1 MALVESCRS
10 ITTCLDSVLVA
21 RYCGTFPNYNGRN
34 FMTKR
39 SAKNLNVPGKPNP
52 SAFLALSWA
61 VVLISVM
68 QALPAQAQLTELY
81 AFQYNPAATSNYPDG
96 AIPMAELI
104 QGADGN
110 YYTTTNIG
118 GAGVCGKTEDQIPGC
133 GAVVKITPEGV
144 LSVFY
149 SFPYD
154 TSTSTAPDGWFPQAG
169 LVQGKDG
176 NFYGVASEGG
186 TGGEACADTT
196 GLSGCGTVFKLT
208 PSGTLTVLHSF
219 CGGSGCGSLTTDGAE
234 PTGRMVFAA
243 NGDLY
248 GTTQIGGLYNGFYN
262 QGTIF
267 RITTSGAYKVLHVFS
282 GNFGSKPDG
291 ANPAAG
297 LTLASNGDFYGT
309 TTAGGASGDGTVFE
323 MTASGK
329 VTLLHSF
336 TGSSDGSMPI
346 GALVQASD
354 GNLYGTCYSGGAN
367 GTGTVFRITTKGILT
382 KIYDFAAEA
391 APGNIGYFPRAG
403 LIQASDG
410 NLYGTAWQGGP
421 FATGTIYQ
429 LTLGGVGTL
438 DASFDASTTGFAP
451 LDALLQGSDGRLY
464 VTLEDN
470 GGENPDGVED
480 QGAISVLDLDLSP
493 PAPGPFEF
501 TPAKGLVGAKITLMG
516 SAFVG
521 TTAVKFNG
529 TSAAY
534 VVDAS
539 GYITA
544 TVPAGA
550 SSGTISMTNAGGITT
565 SKNSFTVLP

>member
-1 MALVESCRS
+1 MDDEKRS
-10 ITTCLDSVLVA
+10 
-21 RYCGTFPNYNGRN
+21 CGTFPNYNGRN
-34 FMTKR
+34 FMTKQ
-39 SAKNLNVPGKPNP
+39 SAKDLNVPGKPNL
-52 SAFLALSWA
+52 SALLALIWA
-61 VVLISVM
+61 VVLITGM

-81 AFQYNPAATSNYPDG
+81 AFQYNSAATSNYPDG
-96 AIPMAELI
+96 ANPMAELI
-104 QGADGN
+104 QGKDGN

-118 GAGVCGKTEDQIPGC
+118 GAGVCPGEVEGQIPGC
-133 GAVVKITPEGV
+133 GAVVKITPAGV
-144 LSVFY
+144 LSVLY

-176 NFYGVASEGG
+176 NFYGVATEGG

-248 GTTQIGGLYNGFYN
+248 GTTQVGGLFNGFYN

-267 RITTSGAYKVLHVFS
+267 RISTSGAYTVLHVFS

-309 TTAGGASGDGTVFE
+309 TTAGGASGDGSVFE

-367 GTGTVFRITTKGILT
+367 GTGTVFRITTKGVLT

-391 APGNIGYFPRAG
+391 APGNIGYLPRAG

-410 NLYGTAWQGGP
+410 NLYGTAWQGGA
-421 FATGTIYQ
+421 FTTTGTIYQ

-438 DASFDASTTGFAP
+438 EASFDASTTGFAP

-464 VTLEDN
+464 VTLQYN
-470 GGENPDGVED
+470 GGENSDGVQD
-480 QGAISVLDLDLSP
+480 QGAISVLDLGLSP

-501 TPAKGLVGAKITLMG
+501 TPAKGLVGAKITLRG

-521 TTAVKFNG
+521 TTAVTFNG
-529 TSAAY
+529 TSAAR

-550 SSGTISMTNAGGITT
+550 TSGTISVTNAGGTTT
-565 SKNSFTVLP
+565 SKSSFTVLP

>member
-1 MALVESCRS
+1 MARQTVNYFG
-10 ITTCLDSVLVA
+10 VA
-21 RYCGTFPNYNGRN
+21 SKLNL
-34 FMTKR
+34 
-39 SAKNLNVPGKPNP
+39 SASL
-52 SAFLALSWA
+52 SLSLAALLIA
-61 VVLISVM
+61 VT
-68 QALPAQAQLTELY
+68 ALPARAQLSELY
-81 AFQYNPAATSNYPDG
+81 AFQYNAATTSNYPDG

-110 YYTTTNIG
+110 YYTTTEIG
-118 GAGVCGKTEDQIPGC
+118 GAGTCPGEVEDQIPGC
-133 GAVVKITPEGV
+133 GAVVKITPAGV
-144 LSVFY
+144 LSVLY

-176 NFYGVASEGG
+176 NFYGVAAEGG

-208 PSGTLTVLHSF
+208 KTGTLTVLHSF

-234 PTGRMVFAA
+234 PTGRMVFGA

-248 GTTQIGGLYNGFYN
+248 GTTQVGGLFNGFYN

-267 RITTSGAYKVLHVFS
+267 RITTSGAYTVLHVFS
-282 GNFGSKPDG
+282 GNFGSTPDG

-297 LTLASNGDFYGT
+297 LILGSTGDFYGT
-309 TTAGGASGDGTVFE
+309 TAAGGASKDGTVFK
-323 MTASGK
+323 MTPAGT

-367 GTGTVFRITTKGILT
+367 GTGTVFRITTKGAFT

-391 APGNIGYFPRAG
+391 APGNIGNFPKAG

-410 NLYGTAWQGGP
+410 NLYGTAWEGGA
-421 FATGTIYQ
+421 FEVTGTVYQ
-429 LTLGGVGTL
+429 LTLAGVGTL
-438 DASFDASTTGFAP
+438 EASFDASTTGFAP
-451 LDALLQGSDGRLY
+451 LGALLQGSDGRLY
-464 VTLEDN
+464 VTLQND
-470 GGENPDGVED
+470 GGENSDDVQD
-480 QGAISVLDLDLSP
+480 QGAISVLDLGLDP
-493 PAPGPFEF
+493 PKPGAFEF
-501 TPAKGLVGAKITLMG
+501 SPIKGLVGAKITLRG

-521 TTAVKFNG
+521 TTVVTFNG
-529 TSAAY
+529 TSAAS

-544 TVPAGA
+544 TVPPGA
-550 SSGTISMTNAGGITT
+550 TSGPITVTNAGGTTT
-565 SKNSFTVLP
+565 SKSSFTVLP

>member
-1 MALVESCRS
+1 
-10 ITTCLDSVLVA
+10 
-21 RYCGTFPNYNGRN
+21 
-34 FMTKR
+34 MTKQ
-39 SAKNLNVPGKPNP
+39 SVMDLNVPGKPNL
-52 SAFLALSWA
+52 SALLALSLA
-61 VVLISVM
+61 ALLITVI
-68 QALPAQAQLTELY
+68 QEPTAQAQLSELY
-81 AFQYNPAATSNYPDG
+81 AFQYNSATTSSYPDG

-104 QGADGN
+104 EGADGN
-110 YYTTTNIG
+110 YYATTSIG
-118 GAGVCGKTEDQIPGC
+118 GAGTCPGEVEDQIPGC
-133 GAVVKITPEGV
+133 GAVVKITPAGT
-144 LSVFY
+144 LSVLY

-154 TSTSTAPDGWFPQAG
+154 TSTSTAPNGWFPQAG

-176 NFYGVASEGG
+176 NFYGVATEGG
-186 TGGEACADTT
+186 TGGVACADTT

-208 PSGTLTVLHSF
+208 KTGTLTVLHSF
-219 CGGSGCGSLTTDGAE
+219 CGGSGCGSLATDGAE
-234 PTGRMVFAA
+234 PTGRMVFGA

-248 GTTQIGGLYNGFYN
+248 GTTQVGGLFNGFYN

-267 RITTSGAYKVLHVFS
+267 RITTSGTYTVLHVFS
-282 GNFGSKPDG
+282 GNFGSTPDG

-309 TTAGGASGDGTVFE
+309 TTAGGASKEGTVFK
-323 MTASGK
+323 MTPAGK

-367 GTGTVFRITTKGILT
+367 GTGTAFRITTKGVFT

-391 APGNIGYFPRAG
+391 APGNIGYLPRAG

-410 NLYGTAWQGGP
+410 NLYGTAWQGGA
-421 FATGTIYQ
+421 FTATGTIYQ
-429 LTLGGVGTL
+429 LMLAGAGTL
-438 DASFDASTTGFAP
+438 EASFEASSTGFSP
-451 LDALLQGSDGRLY
+451 LGALVQGTDGRLY
-464 VTLEDN
+464 VTLQNN
-470 GGENPDGVED
+470 GGENSDDVLD
-480 QGAISVLDLDLSP
+480 QGAISVLNLGLDP

-501 TPAKGLVGAKITLMG
+501 APAKGLVGAKITLRG

-521 TTAVKFNG
+521 TTAVTFNG
-529 TSAAY
+529 TSAAS

-544 TVPAGA
+544 TVPPGA
-550 SSGTISMTNAGGITT
+550 TTGTISVTNAGGTTT
-565 SKNSFTVLP
+565 SKTSFTVLP

>member
-1 MALVESCRS
+1 MARQTVNYFG
-10 ITTCLDSVLVA
+10 VA
-21 RYCGTFPNYNGRN
+21 SKLNL
-34 FMTKR
+34 
-39 SAKNLNVPGKPNP
+39 SASL
-52 SAFLALSWA
+52 SLSLAALLIA
-61 VVLISVM
+61 VT
-68 QALPAQAQLTELY
+68 ALPARAQLSELY
-81 AFQYNPAATSNYPDG
+81 AFQYNAATTSNYPDG

-110 YYTTTNIG
+110 YYTTTEIG
-118 GAGVCGKTEDQIPGC
+118 GAGTCPGEVEDQIPGC
-133 GAVVKITPEGV
+133 GAVVKITPAGV
-144 LSVFY
+144 LSVLY

-176 NFYGVASEGG
+176 NFYGVAAEGG

-208 PSGTLTVLHSF
+208 KTGTLTVLHSF

-234 PTGRMVFAA
+234 PTGRMVFGA

-248 GTTQIGGLYNGFYN
+248 GTTQVGGLFNGFYN

-267 RITTSGAYKVLHVFS
+267 RITTSGAYTVLHVFS
-282 GNFGSKPDG
+282 GNFGSTPDG

-297 LTLASNGDFYGT
+297 LILGSTGDFYGT
-309 TTAGGASGDGTVFE
+309 TAAGGASKDGTVFK
-323 MTASGK
+323 MTPAGT

-367 GTGTVFRITTKGILT
+367 GTGTVFRITTKGAFT

-391 APGNIGYFPRAG
+391 APGNIGNFPKAG

-410 NLYGTAWQGGP
+410 NLYGTAWEGGA
-421 FATGTIYQ
+421 FEVTGTVYQ
-429 LTLGGVGTL
+429 LTLAGVGTL
-438 DASFDASTTGFAP
+438 EASFDASTTGFSP
-451 LDALLQGSDGRLY
+451 LGALLQGTDGRLY
-464 VTLEDN
+464 ATLQNN
-470 GGENPDGVED
+470 GGENSDDVQD
-480 QGAISVLDLDLSP
+480 QGAISVLNLGLDP
-493 PAPGPFEF
+493 PAPGPFVF
-501 TPAKGLVGAKITLMG
+501 SPAKGLVGAKITLRG

-521 TTAVKFNG
+521 TTAVTFNG
-529 TSAAY
+529 TSGAS

-544 TVPAGA
+544 TVPPGA
-550 SSGTISMTNAGGITT
+550 TSGPITVTNAGGTTT
-565 SKNSFTVLP
+565 SKSSFTVLP

>member
-1 MALVESCRS
+1 
-10 ITTCLDSVLVA
+10 
-21 RYCGTFPNYNGRN
+21 
-34 FMTKR
+34 MTKQ
-39 SAKNLNVPGKPNP
+39 SAKDLNVPAKPNL
-52 SAFLALSWA
+52 SALLASIWA
-61 VVLISVM
+61 VVLITGM

-81 AFQYNPAATSNYPDG
+81 AFQYNSAATSNYPDG
-96 AIPMAELI
+96 ANPMAELI
-104 QGADGN
+104 QGKDGN

-118 GAGVCGKTEDQIPGC
+118 GAGVCGESESQIPGC
-133 GAVVKITPEGV
+133 GAVVKITPAGV
-144 LSVFY
+144 LSVLY

-154 TSTSTAPDGWFPQAG
+154 ISTSTAPDGWFPQAG

-176 NFYGVASEGG
+176 NFYGVATEGG

-234 PTGRMVFAA
+234 PTGRMVFGA

-248 GTTQIGGLYNGFYN
+248 GTTQTGGIYDGFYN

-267 RITTSGAYKVLHVFS
+267 RITTSGVYEILHLFS
-282 GNFGSKPDG
+282 GNFGPTPDG

-309 TTAGGASGDGTVFE
+309 TTAGGASKDGTVFK
-323 MTASGK
+323 MTPAGK
-329 VTLLHSF
+329 VTLIHSF

-367 GTGTVFRITTKGILT
+367 GTGTAFRITTKGAFT

-391 APGNIGYFPRAG
+391 APGNIGYLPRAG

-410 NLYGTAWQGGP
+410 NLYGTAWEGGA
-421 FATGTIYQ
+421 FEVTGTIYQ
-429 LTLGGVGTL
+429 LTLAGVGTL
-438 DASFDASTTGFAP
+438 EASFDASTTGFSP
-451 LDALLQGSDGRLY
+451 LGALLQGSDGRLY
-464 VTLEDN
+464 VTLQNN
-470 GGENPDGVED
+470 GGENSEDVQD
-480 QGAISVLDLDLSP
+480 QGAISVLNLGLNP
-493 PAPGPFEF
+493 PAPGAFEF
-501 TPAKGLVGAKITLMG
+501 TPTKGLVGAKITLRG

-521 TTAVKFNG
+521 TTAVTFNG
-529 TSAAY
+529 KSAAW

-544 TVPAGA
+544 TVPMGA
-550 SSGTISMTNAGGITT
+550 TSGPISVTNAGGITT
-565 SKNSFTVLP
+565 SKSSFTVLP

>member
-1 MALVESCRS
+1 
-10 ITTCLDSVLVA
+10 
-21 RYCGTFPNYNGRN
+21 
-34 FMTKR
+34 MTKQT
-39 SAKNLNVPGKPNP
+39 AKDLNVPSKPNL
-52 SAFLALSWA
+52 SALLALSCA
-61 VVLISVM
+61 VLLITVI
-68 QALPAQAQLTELY
+68 QALPAQAQLSELY
-81 AFQYNPAATSNYPDG
+81 AFQYNSATTSNYPDG

-104 QGADGN
+104 EGADGN

-118 GAGVCGKTEDQIPGC
+118 GAGTCPGEVENQIPGC
-133 GAVVKITPEGV
+133 GAVVKITPAGV
-144 LSVFY
+144 LSVLY

-176 NFYGVASEGG
+176 NFYGVATEGG

-208 PSGTLTVLHSF
+208 KTGTLTVLHSF
-219 CGGSGCGSLTTDGAE
+219 CGGSGCGSLATDGAE
-234 PTGRMVFAA
+234 PTGRMVFGA

-248 GTTQIGGLYNGFYN
+248 GTTQTGGIYDGFYN

-267 RITTSGAYKVLHVFS
+267 RITTSGVYEILHLFS
-282 GNFGSKPDG
+282 GNFGPTPDG

-309 TTAGGASGDGTVFE
+309 TTAGGASKDGTVFK
-323 MTASGK
+323 MTPAGK

-367 GTGTVFRITTKGILT
+367 GTGTAFRITTKGAFT
-382 KIYDFAAEA
+382 KIYDFAAQA
-391 APGNIGYFPRAG
+391 SPGNIGYLPRAG

-410 NLYGTAWQGGP
+410 NLYGTAWEGGA
-421 FATGTIYQ
+421 FEVTGTIYQ
-429 LTLGGVGTL
+429 LTLAGVGTL
-438 DASFDASTTGFAP
+438 EASFDDSTTGFSP
-451 LDALLQGSDGRLY
+451 LGALVQGSDGRLY
-464 VTLEDN
+464 VTLQND
-470 GGENPDGVED
+470 GGENSDDVED
-480 QGAISVLDLDLSP
+480 SGAISVLDLGLDP
-493 PAPGPFEF
+493 AAPGPFEF
-501 TPAKGLVGAKITLMG
+501 TPAKGLVGAKITLRG

-521 TTAVKFNG
+521 TTAVTFNG
-529 TSAAY
+529 TSAAS

-544 TVPAGA
+544 TVPSGA
-550 SSGTISMTNAGGITT
+550 TSGPITVTNAGGTTT

>member
-1 MALVESCRS
+1 MPATGR
-10 ITTCLDSVLVA
+10 
-21 RYCGTFPNYNGRN
+21 TFRN
-34 FMTKR
+34 
-39 SAKNLNVPGKPNP
+39 
-52 SAFLALSWA
+52 
-61 VVLISVM
+61 I
-68 QALPAQAQLTELY
+68 QALLARRPCPAQNREENLMKRQVVNGGINSTLLAVTWSVVVFVVAQTMPARAQLSELY
-81 AFQYNPAATSNYPDG
+81 AFEYNSATTSNYPDG

-110 YYTTTNIG
+110 YYTTTTIG
-118 GAGVCGKTEDQIPGC
+118 GAGTCPGEVEDQIPGC
-133 GAVVKITPEGV
+133 GAVVEITAAGA
-144 LSVFY
+144 LSVLY

-154 TSTSTAPDGWFPQAG
+154 TSTSTAPDGRFPQAG

-186 TGGEACADTT
+186 TGGLSCADTT

-208 PSGTLTVLHSF
+208 PGGTLSVLHSF
-219 CGGSGCGSLTTDGAE
+219 CGGSGCGSLATDGAE
-234 PTGRMVFAA
+234 PTGRMVFGA

-248 GTTQIGGLYNGFYN
+248 GTTQVGGLFNGFYN

-267 RITTSGAYKVLHVFS
+267 RITTSGAYTVLHVFS
-282 GNFGSKPDG
+282 GNFGSEPDG

-309 TTAGGASGDGTVFE
+309 TTAGGASKDGTVFK
-323 MTASGK
+323 MTPAGK

-367 GTGTVFRITTKGILT
+367 GTGTVFRITAKGVFT
-382 KIYDFAAEA
+382 KIYDFAAEV
-391 APGNIGYFPRAG
+391 APGNIGYLPKAG

-410 NLYGTAWQGGP
+410 NLYGTAWEGGA
-421 FATGTIYQ
+421 FNAGTIYQ

-438 DASFDASTTGFAP
+438 ESSFEASTGFSP
-451 LDALLQGSDGRLY
+451 LGALLQGSDGRLY
-464 VTLEDN
+464 VTLQNN
-470 GGENPDGVED
+470 GGENSDNVQD
-480 QGAISVLDLDLSP
+480 QGAISVLDLGLDP

-501 TPAKGLVGAKITLMG
+501 TPVKGLVGAKITLRG

-521 TTAVKFNG
+521 ATAVTFFNG
-529 TSAAY
+529 TSAAS

-544 TVPAGA
+544 TVPPGA
-550 SSGTISMTNAGGITT
+550 TTGPISVTNAAGTTT
-565 SKNSFTVLP
+565 SKSSFTVLP

>member
-1 MALVESCRS
+1 MSWQTVKNFNMAGELNLSELLVLTWALVL
-10 ITTCLDSVLVA
+10 IT
-21 RYCGTFPNYNGRN
+21 G
-34 FMTKR
+34 
-39 SAKNLNVPGKPNP
+39 
-52 SAFLALSWA
+52 
-61 VVLISVM
+61 M

-81 AFQYNPAATSNYPDG
+81 AFQYNAATTSNFPDG
-96 AIPMAELI
+96 ANPMAELI
-104 QGADGN
+104 QGADGD

-118 GAGVCGKTEDQIPGC
+118 GAGACPGEVEGQIPGC
-133 GAVVKITPEGV
+133 GAVVKITPAGA
-144 LSVFY
+144 LSVLY

-154 TSTSTAPDGWFPQAG
+154 SSSSSAPNGWFPEAG
-169 LVQGKDG
+169 LVQGRDG

-186 TGGEACADTT
+186 TATESSCADTT

-208 PSGTLTVLHSF
+208 PSGTITVLHSF
-219 CGGSGCGSLTTDGAE
+219 CGGGGCGSLATDGAE
-234 PTGRMVFAA
+234 PTGRMVFGA

-248 GTTQIGGLYNGFYN
+248 GTTQVGGLYNGFYN
-262 QGTIF
+262 QGMIF
-267 RITTSGAYKVLHVFS
+267 RITTSGAYKVLHLFS

-297 LTLASNGDFYGT
+297 LILASNGDFYGT
-309 TTAGGASGDGTVFE
+309 TTAGGASKEGTVFK
-323 MTASGK
+323 MTPAGK

-367 GTGTVFRITTKGILT
+367 GTGTAFRITTKGVFT

-391 APGNIGYFPRAG
+391 APGNIGYLPRAG

-410 NLYGTAWQGGP
+410 NLYGTAWQGGA
-421 FATGTIYQ
+421 FTATGTIYQ
-429 LTLGGVGTL
+429 LTLAGAGTL
-438 DASFDASTTGFAP
+438 EASFEASSTGFSP
-451 LDALLQGSDGRLY
+451 LGALVQGTDGRLY
-464 VTLEDN
+464 VTLQNN
-470 GGENPDGVED
+470 GGENSDDVQD
-480 QGAISVLDLDLSP
+480 QGAISVLNLGLDP

-501 TPAKGLVGAKITLMG
+501 APAKGLVGAKITLRG

-521 TTAVKFNG
+521 TTAVTFNG
-529 TSAAY
+529 TSAAS

-544 TVPAGA
+544 TVPPGA
-550 SSGTISMTNAGGITT
+550 TTGTISVTNAGGTTT
-565 SKNSFTVLP
+565 SKTSFTVLP

>member
-1 MALVESCRS
+1 
-10 ITTCLDSVLVA
+10 
-21 RYCGTFPNYNGRN
+21 
-34 FMTKR
+34 MTKR
-39 SAKNLNVPGKPNP
+39 SAKDLNVSGKPNL

-61 VVLISVM
+61 VVLITGM

-96 AIPMAELI
+96 ANPMAELI

-110 YYTTTNIG
+110 YYTTTNTG
-118 GAGVCGKTEDQIPGC
+118 GAGVCGEAQGQIPGC
-133 GAVVKITPEGV
+133 GAVVKITPAGL
-144 LSVFY
+144 LSVLY

-154 TSTSTAPDGWFPQAG
+154 VATSTAPDGWFPQAG

-176 NFYGVASEGG
+176 NFYGVATEGG

-219 CGGSGCGSLTTDGAE
+219 CGGSGCGSLATDGAE

-248 GTTQIGGLYNGFYN
+248 GTTQVGGLFNGFYN

-267 RITTSGAYKVLHVFS
+267 RVTTSGAYTVLHVFS

-309 TTAGGASGDGTVFE
+309 TTAGGASGDGSVFE

-367 GTGTVFRITTKGILT
+367 GTGTVFRITTKGVLT
-382 KIYDFAAEA
+382 KIYDYAAQG

-403 LIQASDG
+403 LIQGSDG
-410 NLYGTAWQGGP
+410 NLYGTAWQGGA
-421 FATGTIYQ
+421 FTTTGTIYQ
-429 LTLGGVGTL
+429 FTLGGVGTL
-438 DASFDASTTGFAP
+438 ETSFDASTTGFAP

-464 VTLEDN
+464 VTLQYN
-470 GGENPDGVED
+470 GGENSDGVQD
-480 QGAISVLDLDLSP
+480 QGAISVLDIGLSP

-501 TPAKGLVGAKITLMG
+501 TPAKGLVGAKITLRG

-521 TTAVKFNG
+521 TTAVTFNG
-529 TSAAY
+529 TSAVF

-550 SSGTISMTNAGGITT
+550 TSGTISVTNAGGTTT
-565 SKNSFTVLP
+565 SKSSFTVLP

>member
-1 MALVESCRS
+1 MKRKV
-10 ITTCLDSVLVA
+10 V
-21 RYCGTFPNYNGRN
+21 NGRIN
-34 FMTKR
+34 ST
-39 SAKNLNVPGKPNP
+39 L
-52 SAFLALSWA
+52 LAVTWS
-61 VVLISVM
+61 VVVFVVA
-68 QALPAQAQLTELY
+68 QTTPARAQLSELY
-81 AFQYNPAATSNYPDG
+81 GFQYNPATTSNYPDG

-110 YYTTTNIG
+110 YYTTTTIG
-118 GAGVCGKTEDQIPGC
+118 GAGTCPGEVEDQIPGC
-133 GAVVKITPEGV
+133 GAVVKITPAGA
-144 LSVFY
+144 LSVLY

-186 TGGEACADTT
+186 TGGLSCADTT

-208 PSGTLTVLHSF
+208 KTGTLTVLHSF
-219 CGGSGCGSLTTDGAE
+219 CGGSGCDSLTTDGAG
-234 PTGRMVFAA
+234 PTGRLVFGA
-243 NGDLY
+243 NGELY
-248 GTTQIGGLYNGFYN
+248 GTTQTGGIYDGFYN

-267 RITTSGAYKVLHVFS
+267 RITTSGVYTILHLFQ
-282 GNFGSKPDG
+282 GNFGSEPDG

-297 LTLASNGDFYGT
+297 LTLASNGVFYGT
-309 TTAGGASGDGTVFE
+309 TTAGGASKEGTVFK
-323 MTASGK
+323 MTAAGV

-367 GTGTVFRITTKGILT
+367 GTGTVFRITLKGVFT
-382 KIYDFAAEA
+382 KIYDFAAEV
-391 APGNIGYFPRAG
+391 APGNIGYLPKAG

-410 NLYGTAWQGGP
+410 NLYGTAWEGGA
-421 FATGTIYQ
+421 FNDGTIYQ
-429 LTLGGVGTL
+429 LTLGGAGTL
-438 DASFDASTTGFAP
+438 EASFEASTGFSP
-451 LDALLQGSDGRLY
+451 LGALLQGTDGRLY
-464 VTLEDN
+464 ATLQNN
-470 GGENPDGVED
+470 GGENSDDVQD
-480 QGAISVLDLDLSP
+480 QGAISVLNLGLDP
-493 PAPGPFEF
+493 PAPGPFVF
-501 TPAKGLVGAKITLMG
+501 SPAKGLVGAKVTLRG

-529 TSAAY
+529 TLAVS

-544 TVPAGA
+544 TVPMGA
-550 SSGTISMTNAGGITT
+550 SSGPITVTTAGGITT
-565 SKNSFTVLP
+565 SKTSFTVLP

>member
-1 MALVESCRS
+1 
-10 ITTCLDSVLVA
+10 
-21 RYCGTFPNYNGRN
+21 
-34 FMTKR
+34 MTKQT
-39 SAKNLNVPGKPNP
+39 AKNLNVPGKPNL
-52 SAFLALSWA
+52 SALLALTLT
-61 VVLISVM
+61 VLLIIAM
-68 QALPAQAQLTELY
+68 PALPAQAQLSELY
-81 AFQYNPAATSNYPDG
+81 AFQYNSATTSNYPDG

-104 QGADGN
+104 EGADGN

-118 GAGVCGKTEDQIPGC
+118 GAGTCPGEVEDQIPGC
-133 GAVVKITPEGV
+133 GAVVKITPAGV
-144 LSVFY
+144 LSVLF

-154 TSTSTAPDGWFPQAG
+154 TSTNTAPDGWFPQAG

-186 TGGEACADTT
+186 TGGLSCADTT

-208 PSGTLTVLHSF
+208 KTGTLTVLHSF
-219 CGGSGCGSLTTDGAE
+219 CGGNGCGTLTTDGAE
-234 PTGRMVFAA
+234 PTGRMVFGA

-248 GTTQIGGLYNGFYN
+248 GTTQVGGLFNGFYN

-267 RITTSGAYKVLHVFS
+267 RITNSGAYTVLHVFS
-282 GNFGSKPDG
+282 GNFGSEPDG

-309 TTAGGASGDGTVFE
+309 TKAGGTSEDGTVFK
-323 MTASGK
+323 MTPAGT

-336 TGSSDGSMPI
+336 TGSSDGGMPI

-367 GTGTVFRITTKGILT
+367 GTGTVFRITLKGVFTKT
-382 KIYDFAAEA
+382 YDFAAEV
-391 APGNIGYFPRAG
+391 APGNIGNFPKAG

-410 NLYGTAWQGGP
+410 NLYGTAWDGG
-421 FATGTIYQ
+421 ASNAGTIYQ

-438 DASFDASTTGFAP
+438 EASFEASTGFSP
-451 LDALLQGSDGRLY
+451 LGALLQGTDGRLY
-464 VTLEDN
+464 VTLQDN
-470 GGENPDGVED
+470 GGENSDNVQD
-480 QGAISVLDLDLSP
+480 QGAISDLNLGLDP
-493 PAPGPFEF
+493 PAPGPFVF

-521 TTAVKFNG
+521 TTAVTFNG
-529 TSAAY
+529 TSAPS

-544 TVPAGA
+544 TVPPGA
-550 SSGTISMTNAGGITT
+550 TSGTISVTNAGGTTT

>member
-1 MALVESCRS
+1 MARQTVNYFG
-10 ITTCLDSVLVA
+10 VA
-21 RYCGTFPNYNGRN
+21 SKLNL
-34 FMTKR
+34 
-39 SAKNLNVPGKPNP
+39 SASL
-52 SAFLALSWA
+52 SLSLAAL
-61 VVLISVM
+61 LIIVI
-68 QALPAQAQLTELY
+68 ALPAQAQLSELY
-81 AFQYNPAATSNYPDG
+81 AFQYNSATTSNYPDG

-118 GAGVCGKTEDQIPGC
+118 GAGTCPGEVENQIPGC
-133 GAVVKITPEGV
+133 GAVVKITPAGV
-144 LSVFY
+144 LSVLY

-176 NFYGVASEGG
+176 NFYGVATEGG

-208 PSGTLTVLHSF
+208 KTGTLTVLHSF

-234 PTGRMVFAA
+234 PTGRLIFGA

-248 GTTQIGGLYNGFYN
+248 GTTQVGGLFNGFYN

-267 RITTSGAYKVLHVFS
+267 RISTSGAYTVLHVFS

-309 TTAGGASGDGTVFE
+309 TTAGGASGDGSVFE

-367 GTGTVFRITTKGILT
+367 GTGTVFRITTKGVLT

-391 APGNIGYFPRAG
+391 APGNIGYLPRAG

-410 NLYGTAWQGGP
+410 NLYGTAWQGGA
-421 FATGTIYQ
+421 FTATGTIYQ

-438 DASFDASTTGFAP
+438 EASFDASTTGFAP

-464 VTLEDN
+464 VTLQYN
-470 GGENPDGVED
+470 GGENSDGVQD
-480 QGAISVLDLDLSP
+480 QGAISVLDLGLSP

-501 TPAKGLVGAKITLMG
+501 TPAKGLVGAKITLRG

-521 TTAVKFNG
+521 TTAVTFNG
-529 TSAAY
+529 TLAAS

-550 SSGTISMTNAGGITT
+550 TSGTISVTNAGGTTT
-565 SKNSFTVLP
+565 SKSSFTVLP

>member
-1 MALVESCRS
+1 MARQTVNYFG
-10 ITTCLDSVLVA
+10 VA
-21 RYCGTFPNYNGRN
+21 SKLNL
-34 FMTKR
+34 
-39 SAKNLNVPGKPNP
+39 SASL
-52 SAFLALSWA
+52 SLSLAALLIA
-61 VVLISVM
+61 VT
-68 QALPAQAQLTELY
+68 ALPARAQLSELY
-81 AFQYNPAATSNYPDG
+81 AFQYNAATTSNYPDG

-110 YYTTTNIG
+110 YYTTTEIG
-118 GAGVCGKTEDQIPGC
+118 GAGTCPGEVEDQIPGC
-133 GAVVKITPEGV
+133 GAVVKITPAGV
-144 LSVFY
+144 LSVLY

-186 TGGEACADTT
+186 TGGLSCADTT

-208 PSGTLTVLHSF
+208 KTGTLTVLHSF

-234 PTGRMVFAA
+234 PTGRMVFGA

-248 GTTQIGGLYNGFYN
+248 GTTQVGGLFNGFYN

-267 RITTSGAYKVLHVFS
+267 RITTSGAYTVLHVFS
-282 GNFGSKPDG
+282 GNFGSTPDG

-297 LTLASNGDFYGT
+297 LILGSTGDFYGT
-309 TTAGGASGDGTVFE
+309 TAAGGASKDGTVFK
-323 MTASGK
+323 MTPAGT

-367 GTGTVFRITTKGILT
+367 GTGTVFRITTKGAFT

-391 APGNIGYFPRAG
+391 APGNIGNFPKAG

-410 NLYGTAWQGGP
+410 NLYGTAWEGGA
-421 FATGTIYQ
+421 FEVTGTVYQ
-429 LTLGGVGTL
+429 LTLAGVGTL
-438 DASFDASTTGFAP
+438 EASFDASTTGFAP
-451 LDALLQGSDGRLY
+451 LGALLQGSDGRLY
-464 VTLEDN
+464 VTLQND
-470 GGENPDGVED
+470 GGENSDDVQD
-480 QGAISVLDLDLSP
+480 QGAISVLDLGLDP
-493 PAPGPFEF
+493 PKPGAFEF
-501 TPAKGLVGAKITLMG
+501 SPIKGLVGAKITLRG

-521 TTAVKFNG
+521 TTVVTFNG
-529 TSAAY
+529 TSAAS

-544 TVPAGA
+544 TVPPGA
-550 SSGTISMTNAGGITT
+550 TSGPITVTNAGGTTT
-565 SKNSFTVLP
+565 SKSSFTVLP